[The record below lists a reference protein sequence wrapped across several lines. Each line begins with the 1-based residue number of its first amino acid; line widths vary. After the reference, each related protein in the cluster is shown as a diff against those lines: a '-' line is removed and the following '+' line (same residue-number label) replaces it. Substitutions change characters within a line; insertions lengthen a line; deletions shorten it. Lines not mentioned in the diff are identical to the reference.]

1 MKTQLLYLL
10 TRTPLHVGAGD
21 TAGAVDQPVLRERPT
36 GFPVIPGAALKGA
49 FADMWTDPA
58 SGQRRPEG
66 AWLFGLGSP
75 GDAAAGALQF
85 SEARLLAFP
94 VRSAKGN
101 FAWLTCPLMLR
112 RLARDRG
119 LPAGLLPAREWRDDQ
134 ALFGRTSVISLA
146 YGQEAKVVLEDY
158 TFSHAGELPAGDAM
172 ATRSADARSGASAEG
187 AASLTACFQA
197 LISRD
202 PVWGEIG
209 QRLVMVSDGMMS
221 FFCQSACE
229 IQQRVAVN
237 DVRGA
242 AEAGD
247 FFTQENVPSETLFY
261 ASLNGFEER
270 TRLRPKEQKLEALQV
285 FADRVMGRVVQLGGD
300 ASIGHGLCTV
310 EIRETLPEAG
320 RNL

>member
-10 TRTPLHVGAGD
+10 TRTPLHVGAGEAVS
-21 TAGAVDQPVLRERPT
+21 TVDQPVMRERPT
-36 GFPVIPGAALKGA
+36 GFPVIPGATIKGA
-49 FADMWTDPA
+49 FADLWTDRE

-66 AWLFGLGSP
+66 AWLFGLPSS
-75 GDAAAGALQF
+75 GDASAGALQF

-101 FAWLTCPLMLR
+101 FAWITCPLMLR

-119 LPAGLLPAREWRDDQ
+119 IAAGLLPAREWRDDQ
-134 ALFGRTSVISLA
+134 ALFGRTSAVSLV

-158 TFSHAGELPAGDAM
+158 TFSHAGELPPGDA
-172 ATRSADARSGASAEG
+172 TTARSSDGRPAASAEG
-187 AASLTACFQA
+187 AATLAGCFQA

-202 PVWGEIG
+202 PVWSEVG

-221 FFCQSACE
+221 FFGQSACE
-229 IQQRVAVN
+229 IQQRVTVN

-242 AEAGD
+242 AEAGA

-270 TRLRPKEQKLEALQV
+270 TRLRPKEQRLEALRV
-285 FADRVMGRVVQLGGD
+285 FADRVAGRVVQLGGD

-310 EIRETLPEAG
+310 EIRETLS
-320 RNL
+320 